1 VLAQGHGFKH
11 GLMAQVASFR
21 AKGQTKCLFLFE
33 AAHDNPYLPIK
44 KIHRFGRDMPG
55 YLRIVTALL
64 GMLPTLALAATDA
77 EVVTELAS
85 KCLTIPQDPTYRRA
99 SATFE
104 VSYDASGK
112 LVRIIT
118 VEFQPVRKAGE
129 AFAVAAQDAI
139 VQCAAQT
146 RVQSRTIRVVLRY
159 AEQSP
164 DGPLIMKKPMR

>member
-1 VLAQGHGFKH
+1 
-11 GLMAQVASFR
+11 MA
-21 AKGQTKCLFLFE
+21 
-33 AAHDNPYLPIK
+33 
-44 KIHRFGRDMPG
+44 
-55 YLRIVTALL
+55 
-64 GMLPTLALAATDA
+64 MLPTPAPAATDG

-85 KCLTIPQDPTYRRA
+85 KCLTLPQDPTYRRA

-159 AEQSP
+159 TEQSA
-164 DGPLIMKKPMR
+164 DGPLIMKKPLR